1 MNCSR
6 MFSVFSEEEGRRATV
21 ITTEMLVCMNS
32 HFAPALQFLAN
43 PQGLLLDLD
52 AYAFLLE
59 LKRQCKEDPNFL
71 KNSGSSGNLFT
82 LAQIDI
88 AIEGRHAAVHGRQSK
103 ILTNWSPYLQSWRYI
118 TGKIGQNYHLE
129 KIRQFSNRINRI
141 ATTGQT
147 NTTYVT
153 SRRGDDVAT
162 MLINEMTVATN
173 CFFAPALVSF
183 CRRIRLLPYSN
194 RFSSIWDVDVQGY
207 IKALKDTCCKDSEF
221 LVNEGTGDNRFTQR
235 QLVLS
240 LLTRNAV
247 VHGKRQQVLAKWKVF
262 INSWIYV
269 LRKIA
274 KYEHPDQL
282 KRIFDFMYG
291 IDNSPAVLSVVA
303 ARPSRG
309 DWSKPGRFVG
319 GAYFE
324 GNSIG
329 VMSSG
334 LLPSKN
340 LVNKPQPVS
349 ERPVQPPLSGRAFK
363 IIITNSP
370 MSSLIS
376 VLK

>member
-1 MNCSR
+1 MNCLR
-6 MFSVFSEEEGRRATV
+6 MFSAFSEEEGRRATV

-59 LKRQCKEDPNFL
+59 FKRQCKEDPNFL

-162 MLINEMTVATN
+162 MLINEMTVAMN
-173 CFFAPALVSF
+173 CFFVPALVSF
-183 CRRIRLLPYSN
+183 CRRIRLLPNSN

-207 IKALKDTCCKDSEF
+207 IKALKDTYCKDSEF
-221 LVNEGTGDNRFTQR
+221 LVNEGFARF
-235 QLVLS
+235 
-240 LLTRNAV
+240 A
-247 VHGKRQQVLAKWKVF
+247 
-262 INSWIYV
+262 
-269 LRKIA
+269 
-274 KYEHPDQL
+274 
-282 KRIFDFMYG
+282 
-291 IDNSPAVLSVVA
+291 
-303 ARPSRG
+303 
-309 DWSKPGRFVG
+309 RFVG

-349 ERPVQPPLSGRAFK
+349 ERPVPPPLPGRAFK